1 MKLKHHLTAI
11 LLLWTIFP
19 AAAQL
24 PVFDGDKGK
33 LAWSSDLA
41 RTFLTPTQIVWLSSE
56 SGKPVQNAPSIL
68 NKGICQAYLDPG
80 KYLTLVNTTNDNS
93 DILPKYQE
101 VPQAQTSAKVLEYL
115 PVHIQPVIGA
125 WFWSEN
131 EFEPNGY
138 KHFID
143 LANKHSCYDIL
154 STAIRVPGR
163 DITDIDVHN
172 QVKLAVA
179 YAKEKG
185 IRIAFDLDPRLAR
198 RKFEAAYPDELQES
212 LWLEEVPLSESK
224 PVEVVV
230 RSIDLSDHMTGSKT
244 PYISLRGSLLRV
256 YSYTKTIEGVEPATL
271 KNITGACK
279 VTVSSNDS
287 LVVRLPANNGNNRQ
301 QACVMVSFTHLY
313 PDVFAPHL
321 QEFTREIIRAYSD
334 VPMAGGMRDE
344 WGFPP
349 SIPAARMVSGKH
361 FWYSGHYASAY
372 AKKTGGRE
380 LLADCLLMYA
390 GIKGQEKERQ
400 MAINHYMEMNL
411 QRNSTLEDDFYNTIK
426 EVFGADAAVVTHP
439 TWYPY
444 PDRLEYKKNGLDWWA
459 ATRDWAQTD
468 ELTPFAVR
476 TALAKKWG
484 SPVWYNQYYSTEG
497 SHYGEE
503 LWSSVLAGG
512 RINYHPLY
520 PSKKTPRDK
529 YLELLHGGL
538 MLGESRVRLLNFISE
553 SPLDCPVAV
562 IFGHP
567 ATMNWAGPYFEDP
580 GMELVNSLW
589 RVGIPTDLIPT
600 SEIEN
605 GSIIVGEDGWIHYGK
620 QRYTAV
626 ILYNP
631 EFEKPSTAEFF
642 NRAARGQTSLFRI
655 GNWTRDFN
663 GDAFDGATALPRQM
677 ASMTNTESVISK
689 VSKVLKRLDIELQTP
704 ATRVLEGFGHV
715 SSAPPTE
722 GFCRLIDG
730 TLIQVAGTS
739 NSSGDLINSRM
750 KIGKYTVAFNA
761 LGLAAVRLDKDGQ
774 VQALAAGGLKS
785 FKTKDIDI
793 QLDERVDLTFWR
805 TNHGEFEGVIQGY
818 DGEIPQPLLSVT
830 QKWARLQRPVPMVE

>member
-1 MKLKHHLTAI
+1 MRT
-11 LLLWTIFP
+11 T
-19 AAAQL
+19 
-24 PVFDGDKGK
+24 VFLFTVYCLFTLSIKG
-33 LAWSSDLA
+33 
-41 RTFLTPTQIVWLSSE
+41 
-56 SGKPVQNAPSIL
+56 
-68 NKGICQAYLDPG
+68 
-80 KYLTLVNTTNDNS
+80 
-93 DILPKYQE
+93 
-101 VPQAQTSAKVLEYL
+101 QAQQKCREVSEACGSARVLEHL
-115 PVHIQPVIGA
+115 PNNIQPVIGA

-143 LANKHSCYDIL
+143 LVYKHSCYDLL

-256 YSYTKTIEGVEPATL
+256 YSYIKVAEGIEPSTL
-271 KNITGACK
+271 RDITGKCR
-279 VTVSSNDS
+279 VIGSSDDS
-287 LVVRLPANNGNNRQ
+287 LVVSLPAAAGSERL
-301 QACVMVSFTHLY
+301 QACVMASFTHLY

-390 GIKGQEKERQ
+390 GIKGQDKERQ

-411 QRNSTLEDDFYNTIK
+411 QRNSFLEDDFYHTIK

-444 PDRLEYKKNGLDWWA
+444 PDRLEFKKNGLDWWA
-459 ATRDWAQTD
+459 AMRDWAQTD
-468 ELTPFAVR
+468 ELTPYAVR

-497 SHYGEE
+497 SHYGQE

-520 PSKKTPRDK
+520 PSKKKPRDK
-529 YLELLHGGL
+529 YLELFRGGL

-553 SPLDCPVAV
+553 SPLNCPVAV

-567 ATMNWAGPYFEDP
+567 AAMNWAGPYFEDP
-580 GMELVNSLW
+580 GMNLVNSLW
-589 RVGIPTDLIPT
+589 RTGIPADLIPT

-605 GSIIVGEDGWIHYGK
+605 GSLIIGEDGWIHYGK

-626 ILYNP
+626 ILFNP
-631 EFEKPSTAEFF
+631 EFEKLSTAEFF
-642 NRAARGQTSLFRI
+642 NRSARGQTSLFRI
-655 GNWTRDFN
+655 GNWTRDFD
-663 GDAFDGATALPRQM
+663 GHVFDGAAALPRKM
-677 ASMTNTESVISK
+677 VAVTDTESVIPE
-689 VSKVLKRLDIELQTP
+689 VLKVMKRQKIELQTP
-704 ATRVLEGFGHV
+704 ATTILEGFGHV
-715 SSAPPTE
+715 SNAPPAE
-722 GFCRLIDG
+722 GFCRLTDG
-730 TLIQVAGTS
+730 TLIQIAGTGDV
-739 NSSGDLINSRM
+739 SGDLINSGV
-750 KIGKYTVAFNA
+750 KVGKHEVAFNA
-761 LGLAAVRLDKDGQ
+761 LGVAAVRLDKDGRIE
-774 VQALAAGGLKS
+774 ALAAGGLKT
-785 FKTKDIDI
+785 FKAREIDI
-793 QLDERVDLTFWR
+793 QLDERIDLAFWK
-805 TNHGEFEGVIQGY
+805 NDQGEFEGVIQGY
-818 DGEIPQPLLSVT
+818 DNEIPQSLLSVT
-830 QKWARLQRPVPMVE
+830 KRWTRLRRPVPMVE